1 MKIQRYE
8 YLNKNRKMRTHPPF
22 SAYPSTFQCVPIHL
36 SVRSHPPFMKIT
48 VRTYPPFSAY
58 PSTFHFEAT
67 KNNTYLNEIFDK
79 KAGTMFAE

>member
-1 MKIQRYE
+1 
-8 YLNKNRKMRTHPPF
+8 
-22 SAYPSTFQCVPIHL
+22 
-36 SVRSHPPFMKIT
+36 PPFMKIT

-67 KNNTYLNEIFDK
+67 KNNTYLNEIIDK

>member
-1 MKIQRYE
+1 
-8 YLNKNRKMRTHPPF
+8 MRTHPPF
-22 SAYPSTFQCVPIHL
+22 SAQPSTFHENYSAYLSTFQCVPIHL

-67 KNNTYLNEIFDK
+67 KNNTYLNEIIDK

>member
-36 SVRSHPPFMKIT
+36 SVR
-48 VRTYPPFSAY
+48 TYPPFSAY

-67 KNNTYLNEIFDK
+67 KNNTYLNEIIDK

>member
-8 YLNKNRKMRTHPPF
+8 YLNKNRKMRT
-22 SAYPSTFQCVPIHL
+22 
-36 SVRSHPPFMKIT
+36 HPPFMKIT

-67 KNNTYLNEIFDK
+67 KNNTYLNEIIDK

>member
-36 SVRSHPPFMKIT
+36 SVRTH
-48 VRTYPPFSAY
+48 PPFSAY

-67 KNNTYLNEIFDK
+67 KNNNYLNEIIDK
-79 KAGTMFAE
+79 KLGTMFAE

>member
-8 YLNKNRKMRTHPPF
+8 YLNKNGKMRTH
-22 SAYPSTFQCVPIHL
+22 
-36 SVRSHPPFMKIT
+36 
-48 VRTYPPFSAY
+48 PPFSAY

-67 KNNTYLNEIFDK
+67 KNNTYLNEIIDK